1 MMPMPGAEVMQS
13 HQARWFRARVKP
25 AFHRTFIAFC
35 AGMMGLLPCEAGL
48 PKRTTHPLVLKENEC
63 TKNAKNSME
72 IRACREQ
79 SANDWD
85 LELNHIYGQILKH
98 IELSE
103 KSAKEEKNFDQA
115 KFVKA
120 RKSLIESQRAW
131 IAFREREK
139 SFLLKYYDYES
150 GSIWPLEY
158 QNRVKEITVS
168 RVRDLYRILE
178 SKDMSGDDSK
188 NYSFDT
194 PE

>member
-1 MMPMPGAEVMQS
+1 MQS
-13 HQARWFRARVKP
+13 QQARGFTARIKP

-35 AGMMGLLPCEAGL
+35 VGMMGLLPCEAGL

-79 SANDWD
+79 SAKDWD
-85 LELNHIYGQILKH
+85 LELNRIYGQILKH

-103 KSAKEEKNFDQA
+103 KSAKEEKDFDQA

-131 IAFREREK
+131 IAFREKEK

-158 QNRVKEITVS
+158 QNMVKEITVS

-188 NYSFDT
+188 NYSFDI